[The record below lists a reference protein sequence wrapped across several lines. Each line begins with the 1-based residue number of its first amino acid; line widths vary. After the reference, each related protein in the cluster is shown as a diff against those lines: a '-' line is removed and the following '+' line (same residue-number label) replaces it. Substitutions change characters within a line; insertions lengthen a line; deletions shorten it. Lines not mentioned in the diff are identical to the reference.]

1 VSRTREQ
8 RAAIAK
14 DAAQRV
20 YRATG
25 TRPELSY
32 TWILWA
38 LEDADHAEPVAS
50 WSTGR
55 MYAECVAIP
64 VVALALGAVL
74 LWCWP

>member
-1 VSRTREQ
+1 VRRTRDQ

-14 DAAQRV
+14 DAAARV

-38 LEDADHAEPVAS
+38 LEDADYAAIPAYSER
-50 WSTGR
+50 R
-55 MYAECVAIP
+55 MYAECAAIVA
-64 VVALALGAVL
+64 VVLAGVALLA
-74 LWCWP
+74 WCWP